1 MARANPRWR
10 QRPQSDLENTMKP
23 NRLFNI
29 LGRSLSPTLL
39 SLLVACSGGGD
50 STGAA
55 QIASA
60 KSLLDKKDN
69 KAAVIELKNALQ
81 KNPKSAE
88 ARLLLG
94 KTLLENGDPVTGLV
108 ELLKAQELQIADE
121 RVIPEIARAMLLVG
135 DEAKLLTQYGTLALK
150 DDAAA
155 ADLKASLATAYAIKA
170 DLPSA
175 KKAIEDALRLKPGYA
190 PALIVQARIA
200 ASEGDIDGALAL
212 LNQVLA
218 AEPGQERAGTLK
230 GEYLLQAK
238 RDPDGALAAYRQV
251 LEGRAG
257 SVMARAAVANI
268 LFQQKKLPEAR
279 TEFELLKKTAPEH
292 PETLLLQAQL
302 AFLDG
307 DLKATRELTER
318 LLKVAPNNV
327 RTLEL
332 AGAAELRGKNYLL
345 AESHLSQ
352 AMKLAPNLLR
362 PRVLLAQTYLR
373 SGQAEKCLQ
382 VLQPVLDAKEA
393 DALSLS
399 LAGEAYLQTGD
410 NKRSEEAYKRA
421 LKAAPTNASV
431 RASAAIA
438 QLARGDNSGAA
449 MTELETVA
457 AGDAG
462 PRADLALISARLR
475 QNDLAGA
482 MKAIDAVEKKLPD
495 QPLAYLLRGRVLLLK
510 KDTAGARRS
519 FETALAK
526 DPAYFPAVASLGAM
540 DLADDKPEAARQRFE
555 AHLKAQPKSYQAK
568 LALAE
573 LEARTGAPAATI
585 AATLKEATKINPAE
599 PTPHLMLINRLLA
612 SGDGKAALAA
622 AQDASVVLPNNLE
635 IQDALGMAQVAAGDS
650 QRAISTFKKLN
661 SLQPKNAA
669 VLVHLADAYR
679 ASQDPAAAMTALKQA
694 LDLQPD
700 LLAARAALIGM
711 NLQNKKPDEAL
722 ALAREQ
728 QKRNPKDAA
737 GFRMEGEIE
746 VVRRNWDAA
755 ATAFRTALQRERDGP
770 TAVKLHAALTA
781 AGKTAEAERL
791 AADWTKENPKD
802 AAFLFYQGDI
812 AMTRSDYTTAE
823 SHYRA
828 VLQLQPNNAL
838 ALNNMAW
845 MLARQG
851 KPGGVAMAE
860 KANSLLPDRAPLLDT
875 LALTLEVDKQLPKAI
890 EAQTRA
896 IKLEPGDPGLVLR
909 LAKLYIKSG
918 DKARA
923 KAELEAL
930 AKLGDKFTGQAEV
943 ASLMKTL

>member
-1 MARANPRWR
+1 
-10 QRPQSDLENTMKP
+10 MKLP
-23 NRLFNI
+23 LAFHT
-29 LGRSLSPTLL
+29 LARSLPAFLL
-39 SLLVACSGGGD
+39 ALLVACSGGSG
-50 STGAA
+50 TGAE

-60 KSLLDKKDN
+60 KALLDKKDS

-88 ARLLLG
+88 ARFLLG
-94 KTLLENGDPVTGLV
+94 KTLLDGGDPVTALV
-108 ELLKAQELQIADE
+108 ELLKAQELQMPDE
-121 RVIPEIARAMLLVG
+121 VVIPEIARAMLQVG

-150 DDAAA
+150 EDAAA
-155 ADLKASLATAYAIKA
+155 ADLKTSLATAMAVKSDMA
-170 DLPSA
+170 GA
-175 KKAIEDALRLKPGYA
+175 KRALEEALRAKPGYA

-200 ASEGDIDGALAL
+200 AAENDIDGALGL

-218 AEPGQERAGTLK
+218 AEPGNERAGTLK

-238 RDPDGALAAYRQV
+238 RDPEAALAAYRQV
-251 LEGRAG
+251 LQGRPG
-257 SVMARAAVANI
+257 SVTARSAVANI
-268 LFQQKKLPEAR
+268 LFQQKKVPEAR
-279 TEFELLKKTAPEH
+279 AEFDLLKKSAPEH

-332 AGAAELRGKNYLL
+332 AGAAELRSKNYLV

-352 AMKLAPNLLR
+352 ALKLAPALLR

-373 SGQAEKCLQ
+373 SGQAEKSLQ
-382 VLQPVLDAKEA
+382 VLQPVLESKDA
-393 DALSLS
+393 DAISLS

-421 LKAAPTNASV
+421 IKAAPTNTSV

-438 QLARGDNSGAA
+438 QLARGDGSTAA
-449 MTELETVA
+449 MNELEAVA

-462 PRADLALISARLR
+462 PRADLALISAHLR

-482 MKAIDAVEKKLPD
+482 LKAIDAVEKKLPD
-495 QPLAYLLRGRVLLLK
+495 LPLAPLLRGRVLLLK
-510 KDTAGARRS
+510 KDAAGARRS

-526 DPAYFPAVASLGAM
+526 DPAYFPAVASLAAM
-540 DLADDKPEAARQRFE
+540 DLADGKPEAARQRFE

-568 LALAE
+568 VAMAE
-573 LEARTGAPAATI
+573 LEARTGAASATV
-585 AATLKEATKINPAE
+585 AATLKEATRINPSE
-599 PTPHLMLINRLLA
+599 PMPHLLLINRLIG
-612 SGDGKAALAA
+612 SGDGKGALAA
-622 AQDASVVLPNNLE
+622 AQDASAALPNNLE

-650 QRAISTFKKLN
+650 QRAISTFKKL
-661 SLQPKNAA
+661 SGLQPKNAA

-679 ASQDPAAAMTALKQA
+679 AGKDNAAAIDTLKQA
-694 LDLQPD
+694 LELQPD
-700 LLAARAALIGM
+700 LQAARAALVGM
-711 NLQNKKPDEAL
+711 NLQENKPEQAL

-728 QKRNPKDAA
+728 QKRSPKDAS
-737 GFRMEGEIE
+737 GYRLEGEIE
-746 VVRRNWDAA
+746 AVRKNWEASANGFRAA
-755 ATAFRTALQRERDGP
+755 FQRDRDGP
-770 TAVKLHAALTA
+770 TAVKLHAALVA
-781 AGKTAEAERL
+781 GGKTAEADKL
-791 AADWTKENPKD
+791 AADWTKDNPKD
-802 AAFLFYQGDI
+802 AVFLFYQGDM
-812 AMTRSDYTTAE
+812 AMARGDFAAAEARYRS
-823 SHYRA
+823 

-838 ALNNMAW
+838 ALNNVAW

-851 KPGGVAMAE
+851 KPGGLPLAE

-875 LALTLEVDKQLPKAI
+875 LALALEADNQLPKAI
-890 EAQTRA
+890 EAQARA
-896 IKLEPGDPGLVLR
+896 IRLEPSDSGLVLR

-918 DKARA
+918 DKPRA
-923 KAELEAL
+923 KAELESL

-943 ASLMKTL
+943 ATLMKSL